1 MRLVNITVVA
11 TAVMLLQGCA
21 AGIHGGTYMYSGPGT
36 FQEFAQARYQ
46 CVKES
51 RKRVSGAF
59 VNQYG
64 GSSSSNVGVD
74 CNVMDACLGAKGYFR
89 NPNGNLDASSIPVQ
103 CY

>member
-1 MRLVNITVVA
+1 MKTVLALILSFVIA
-11 TAVMLLQGCA
+11 GCA
-21 AGIHGGTYMYSGPGT
+21 GIQGGTFRYSGPGV
-36 FQEFAQARYQ
+36 FQDFAQARYQ
-46 CVKES
+46 CIQES

-59 VNQYG
+59 LNQYG

-89 NPNGNLDASSIPVQ
+89 NPNGNHDASVIPVQ